1 MYDLKPD
8 DLYIMKDL
16 NEFNNNLQCNT
27 LITPAVTS
35 IENIGKIARI
45 DKLLINTNVGGF
57 VYKFIP
63 YFNEEIFSKLCMYL
77 MSSPFFV
84 NSMKSI
90 TKKSGQAFY
99 NMNKELLK
107 KLFIPI
113 PPLEEQE
120 RIVKRI
126 EELMPLVDEYARLE
140 AKDKELDDKLPGIL
154 KQSIL
159 QYAMEGKLVKQNPD
173 DEPASVLLE
182 RIKIEKERLIKEGK
196 IKRDKNET
204 LIIQDDDK
212 NYYEKNA
219 NSNRKID
226 VPHMIPESW
235 KWTKMK
241 YISDSFIGLTYK
253 PSDICADGMIVLRSS
268 NIKNGTIVLQDVVR
282 VKTSVPSKL
291 YVNKNDIIIC
301 ARNGSKHLVGK
312 SALITDISEPMTFGA
327 FMAICKTTIYDW
339 VYLFLQSNIFFS
351 QLSLTSSTTTINQ
364 LTQKSFNEFLI
375 PVPARNEMKKIIS
388 SVNNLMSLIN
398 HLIY

>member
-1 MYDLKPD
+1 M
-8 DLYIMKDL
+8 
-16 NEFNNNLQCNT
+16 
-27 LITPAVTS
+27 V
-35 IENIGKIARI
+35 
-45 DKLLINTNVGGF
+45 
-57 VYKFIP
+57 
-63 YFNEEIFSKLCMYL
+63 
-77 MSSPFFV
+77 
-84 NSMKSI
+84 
-90 TKKSGQAFY
+90 
-99 NMNKELLK
+99 
-107 KLFIPI
+107 
-113 PPLEEQE
+113 
-120 RIVKRI
+120 
-126 EELMPLVDEYARLE
+126 
-140 AKDKELDDKLPGIL
+140 
-154 KQSIL
+154 
-159 QYAMEGKLVKQNPD
+159 
-173 DEPASVLLE
+173 
-182 RIKIEKERLIKEGK
+182 
-196 IKRDKNET
+196 
-204 LIIQDDDK
+204 
-212 NYYEKNA
+212 
-219 NSNRKID
+219 
-226 VPHMIPESW
+226 PESW

-253 PSDICADGMIVLRSS
+253 PSDVCADGMIVLRSS

-398 HLIY
+398 YLIY